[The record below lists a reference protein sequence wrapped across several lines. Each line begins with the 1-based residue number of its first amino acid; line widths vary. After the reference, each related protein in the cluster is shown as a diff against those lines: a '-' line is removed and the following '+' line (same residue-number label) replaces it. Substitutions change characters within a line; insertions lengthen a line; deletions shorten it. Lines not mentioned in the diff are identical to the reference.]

1 MPLEGEIAMR
11 IVKSL
16 MPVLAVALVLLFASD
31 ALACP
36 GCKEALADQQGVD
49 AAGVRNGYFWSI
61 LFMIGTP
68 FSLISA
74 GAVAVA
80 RAVKRGALPEL

>member
-1 MPLEGEIAMR
+1 MQLEGEIAMR
-11 IVKSL
+11 IVKPL
-16 MPVLAVALVLLFASD
+16 LPVLAVAFVLLFASD

-49 AAGVRNGYFWSI
+49 AAGVRSGYFWSI

-74 GAVAVA
+74 GAVAVV

>member
-1 MPLEGEIAMR
+1 MR
-11 IVKSL
+11 TLKTL
-16 MPVLAVALVLLFASD
+16 LPVLAVALVLLIASD

-36 GCKEALADQQGVD
+36 GCKEALANEQGTD

-61 LFMIGTP
+61 LMMIGTP

-74 GAVAVA
+74 GAFAVV
-80 RAVKRGALPEL
+80 RAVKRGALPEM